1 MVLRNNIVLTVA
13 GLASPKTSATIDAVA
28 GRKSLGHMTLLGLG
42 VFIQR
47 VRPKPNV
54 ELFIKKSKLSK
65 LSLWKVRRLAQ
76 LGTSHLFIAWEG
88 GGSLNVLVEF
98 RGESTQICLEKASL
112 RTYKISQSILLR
124 HNYLLSVIFEC
135 VHFFLY
141 RESFLRPSSINPS
154 ITCLYQ
160 IEHNR

>member
-65 LSLWKVRRLAQ
+65 LSLWKVRRLSSVRDQ
-76 LGTSHLFIAWEG
+76 PFIYRLGRWRI
-88 GGSLNVLVEF
+88 
-98 RGESTQICLEKASL
+98 
-112 RTYKISQSILLR
+112 
-124 HNYLLSVIFEC
+124 
-135 VHFFLY
+135 
-141 RESFLRPSSINPS
+141 
-154 ITCLYQ
+154 
-160 IEHNR
+160 IEHFGRI